1 MLTLVSHCLH
11 IVLLCKLLITN
22 IASSGY
28 EVIFFQFTSQSYE
41 EKTRCLD
48 MILS

>member
-1 MLTLVSHCLH
+1 MLTLVSNCLH

-28 EVIFFQFTSQSYE
+28 EVIFSSLRLNPM
-41 EKTRCLD
+41 KRRLAA
-48 MILS
+48 